1 MRTIKARNGFVFTF
15 PFEPPWEDLR
25 AEGSTP
31 NGGKFY
37 IFDSCVIRDPEERA
51 AIDRRVADVF
61 VQAERRKFLAALEAE
76 EQAARRRVAKMR
88 DRPVGGLQ
96 EKGGQACER

>member
-1 MRTIKARNGFVFTF
+1 MSSI
-15 PFEPPWEDLR
+15 EDNQGPETDSFSRFRLNR
-25 AEGSTP
+25 PGRICGRRGSTP

-76 EQAARRRVAKMR
+76 EQAA
-88 DRPVGGLQ
+88 
-96 EKGGQACER
+96 QAAGEG